1 MAARRA
7 HRCRS
12 LLGGGWLIGNDFDSQ
27 RFVRDLPTVK
37 INDDDSLLAHWPS
50 EDWRAARRGA
60 RVPVSMRPPTTRL
73 CSHYHQPAFGRARA
87 R

>member
-1 MAARRA
+1 MARLGALTGA
-7 HRCRS
+7 VS

-50 EDWRAARRGA
+50 EDFGAARRGA
-60 RVPVSMRPPTTRL
+60 RSGGG
-73 CSHYHQPAFGRARA
+73 A
-87 R
+87 